1 MFIMRRRLHVIL
13 VALMFVA
20 ASVSVSGYARGWEPV
35 RTDVSGLNS
44 VAKDNDV
51 VIKVAPGQ
59 VVVSS
64 SQQIQ
69 IKIFTILGQVV
80 SNETLPAG
88 VNRLSLSHGVY
99 IVKVGD
105 LTCKIAV

>member
-1 MFIMRRRLHVIL
+1 MRRRIMTLTTAMVLCMATVIIP
-13 VALMFVA
+13 ANA
-20 ASVSVSGYARGWEPV
+20 KGWEPV
-35 RTDVSGLNS
+35 RSDVSGLNS
-44 VAKDNDV
+44 VAHDNDV
-51 VIKVAPGQ
+51 VVKVAPGQ

-69 IKIFTILGQVV
+69 IKIFTILGQLV

-88 VNRLSLSHGVY
+88 VNKLTLSHGVY

>member
-1 MFIMRRRLHVIL
+1 MRRRAYSIIAAIIL
-13 VALMFVA
+13 VLAPA
-20 ASVSVSGYARGWEPV
+20 ASPAMAKGWESV
-35 RTDVSGLNS
+35 RTDVSSLNT
-44 VAKDNDV
+44 VARGNDIV
-51 VIKVAPGQ
+51 VRVAPGQ

-64 SQQIQ
+64 SQPVQ

-80 SNETLPAG
+80 SSDTLQPG

-99 IVKVGD
+99 IVKVAD

>member
-1 MFIMRRRLHVIL
+1 MFKL
-13 VALMFVA
+13 VRAFLAVVA
-20 ASVSVSGYARGWEPV
+20 VVAMVLSPLESSAKGWEIV
-35 RTDVSGLNS
+35 RTDISGLNA
-44 VAKDNDV
+44 VARDNDV
-51 VIKVAPGQ
+51 EVKVAPGHL
-59 VVVSS
+59 VVSS
-64 SQQIQ
+64 TQQLQ
-69 IKIFTILGQVV
+69 IKVFTILGQLV